1 MTTYAV
7 TGATGGL
14 GGAAIDAL
22 LAKGVD
28 AADIVAVVRDSTK
41 AGTLADSGV
50 AVRQADYNDVQAL
63 TTALAGVDK
72 LLFVSG
78 SEVGQRAA
86 QHANV
91 IAAIKAAGVS
101 FTAYTSLLRAT
112 ESALALGDEHRAT
125 EKSLA
130 DSGITYAL
138 LRNGWYW
145 ENYLAAAD
153 AASESGTLYGA
164 AADGRVAGASRTDYA
179 GAAVAVL
186 LADTPRAVY
195 ELAGDHPLT
204 YAELAAQISDITG
217 KPVVYQNLSQE
228 DYAAALA
235 GNGLPEPV
243 AQILADADA
252 GVANGQ
258 LDSTSTDLVDLI
270 GQPSTPFAE
279 VLRTA
284 R

>member
-22 LAKGVD
+22 LASGVE
-28 AADIVAVVRDSTK
+28 ATDIVAVVRDSAK
-41 AGTLADSGV
+41 AASLADRGV
-50 AVRQADYNDVQAL
+50 QVRQADYSDVRAL
-63 TTALAGVDK
+63 TTALSGVDK

-91 IAAIKAAGVS
+91 IAAAKSAQVS

-112 ESALALGDEHRAT
+112 DSALALGDEHRAT
-125 EKSLA
+125 EKALA
-130 DSGITYAL
+130 ESGLAYSL

-145 ENYLAAAD
+145 ENYLAATD
-153 AASESGTLYGA
+153 AAIESGTLYGA
-164 AADGRVAGASRTDYA
+164 AGDGRVAGASRADYA
-179 GAAVAVL
+179 RAAAAVLVS
-186 LADTPRAVY
+186 DSPRAVY
-195 ELAGDHPLT
+195 ELAGDQPLT
-204 YAELAAQISDITG
+204 YADIAAQISTASG
-217 KPVVYQNLSQE
+217 KPVVYQNLSQA

-243 AQILADADA
+243 ANILADADA
-252 GVANGQ
+252 GVATGQ

-270 GQPSTPFAE
+270 GRPSTPFNE
-279 VLRTA
+279 VLRA
-284 R
+284 AQ